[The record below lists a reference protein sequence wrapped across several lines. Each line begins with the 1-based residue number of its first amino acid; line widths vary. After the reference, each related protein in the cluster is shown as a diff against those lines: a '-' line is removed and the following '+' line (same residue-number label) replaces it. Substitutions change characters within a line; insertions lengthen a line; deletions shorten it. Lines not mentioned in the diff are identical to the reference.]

1 MLSFDKNTKIYGSI
15 EMSVLSVLLFPFAV
29 IFRIA
34 TGIRNHLYSIGHRR
48 SFQFEVPVVNVGNL
62 NIGGS
67 GKTPTIEY
75 LVRLL
80 KKEHAIAILSRG
92 YGRRTRGLRF
102 ATSGDNASTLGDEPF
117 QFYRNFNKEV
127 KVVVGE
133 DRAFAIPN
141 ILQEYP
147 DTSLILLDDA
157 YQHRSVNPHLNI
169 LLTDFEK
176 PFYADYL
183 LPMGRLREGRKGAK
197 RADIIIVT
205 KCRELI
211 DKETQMN
218 VKKEIGRYAG
228 NKPVFFSFIRYGNP
242 QPFQQTNVPI
252 TSQVVL
258 LSGIA
263 KPQPLEDF
271 VCANFVMIKHFK
283 FKDHHLYTI
292 KDIVQLKNFIN
303 SQTEKPSILTTEK
316 DMVRLLDPKFSELLL
331 DLNCFFLP
339 IEMDFVENG
348 VEFDIIVR
356 NAVEK
361 AAIKSNS
368 ENE

>member
-1 MLSFDKNTKIYGSI
+1 
-15 EMSVLSVLLFPFAV
+15 MSVLSVLLFPFAV

-34 TGIRNHLYSIGHRR
+34 TGIRNHLYEIGHRK

-75 LVRLL
+75 LIRLL
-80 KKEHAIAILSRG
+80 KKEYAIATLSRG

-102 ATSGDNASTLGDEPF
+102 ASSTDNASTLGDEPY
-117 QFYRNFNKEV
+117 QFYRNFKDEV

-157 YQHRSVNPHLNI
+157 YQHRSVRPHLNI

-176 PFYADYL
+176 PFYKDYL
-183 LPMGRLREGRKGAK
+183 LPMGRLREGRKEAQ
-197 RADIIIVT
+197 RADIVIVT
-205 KCRELI
+205 KCEEVVSEEVQSSVRREV
-211 DKETQMN
+211 E
-218 VKKEIGRYAG
+218 RYAG
-228 NKPVFFSFIRYGNP
+228 NKPVFFSFIQYGSP
-242 QPFQQTNVPI
+242 QPFQQTNLPI
-252 TSQVVL
+252 APRVVL

-263 KPQPLEDF
+263 KPKPLENYVD
-271 VCANFVMIKHFK
+271 VNFELVKHFE
-283 FKDHHLYTI
+283 FKDHHLYTL
-292 KDIVQLKNFIN
+292 KDITQVRTFVQN
-303 SQTEKPSILTTEK
+303 QEEKVSILTTEK
-316 DMVRLLDPKFSELLL
+316 DMVRLLDPKFGPLLQDL
-331 DLNCFFLP
+331 DCFFLP
-339 IEMDFVENG
+339 IEMDFVKNG
-348 VEFDIIVR
+348 ADFDNLVR
-356 NAVEK
+356 VGIEK
-361 AAIKSNS
+361 ASTESNS

>member
-1 MLSFDKNTKIYGSI
+1 
-15 EMSVLSVLLFPFAV
+15 MSVLSVLLFPFAV

-34 TGIRNHLYSIGHRR
+34 TGIRNHLYSIGHRK

-75 LVRLL
+75 LIRLL
-80 KKEHAIAILSRG
+80 KNEYAIATLSRG

-102 ATSGDNASTLGDEPF
+102 ASAKDNASTLGDEPY
-117 QFYRNFNKEV
+117 QFYRNFKEDV

-157 YQHRSVNPHLNI
+157 YQHRSVRPHLNI

-176 PFYADYL
+176 PFYKDFL
-183 LPMGRLREGRKGAK
+183 LPMGRLREGRKEAQ
-197 RADIIIVT
+197 RADIVIVT
-205 KCRELI
+205 KCEEVVSEEVQSNI
-211 DKETQMN
+211 KI
-218 VKKEIGRYAG
+218 EIERYAG
-228 NKPVFFSFIRYGNP
+228 NKPVFFSFIQYGSP

-252 TSQVVL
+252 APRVVL

-263 KPQPLEDF
+263 KPKPLENYVD
-271 VCANFVMIKHFK
+271 ANFELIKHFE
-283 FKDHHLYTI
+283 FKDHHLYTL
-292 KDIVQLKNFIN
+292 KDITQVKTFVQN
-303 SQTEKPSILTTEK
+303 QEEKVSILTTEK
-316 DMVRLLDPKFSELLL
+316 DMVRLLDPKFGSLLHDL
-331 DLNCFFLP
+331 DCFFLP
-339 IEMDFVENG
+339 IEMDFVKNG
-348 VEFDIIVR
+348 VEFDKLVR
-356 NAVEK
+356 NAIEK
-361 AAIKSNS
+361 AAAESNS

>member
-1 MLSFDKNTKIYGSI
+1 MLSFGKNTKIYVSN
-15 EMSVLSVLLFPFAV
+15 EMSGLSVLLFPFAV

-34 TGIRNHLYSIGHRR
+34 TGIRNHLYSVGHKK

-75 LVRLL
+75 LIRLL
-80 KKEHAIAILSRG
+80 KKEYAIATLSRG
-92 YGRRTRGLRF
+92 YGRRTSGLRF
-102 ATSGDNASTLGDEPF
+102 ATPNDNAATLGDEPY
-117 QFYRNFNKEV
+117 QFYRNFNTEV

-141 ILQEYP
+141 ILHEYP
-147 DTSLILLDDA
+147 STSLILLDDA
-157 YQHRSVNPHLNI
+157 YQHRRVNPHLNI

-176 PFYADYL
+176 PFYKDFL
-183 LPMGRLREGRKGAK
+183 LPMGRLREGRKGVK

-205 KCRELI
+205 KCTELI
-211 DKETQMN
+211 DKEVQNGM
-218 VKKEIGRYAG
+218 KKEIERYAG
-228 NKPVFFSFIRYGNP
+228 TKPVFFSFIRYGSP
-242 QPFQQTNVPI
+242 QPFQRTNVPI
-252 TSQVVL
+252 TPHVVL

-271 VCANFVMIKHFK
+271 VSTNFVLVKHFR
-283 FKDHHLYTI
+283 FKDHYLYTL
-292 KDIVQLKNFIN
+292 KDIVQLRNFIN
-303 SQTEKPSILTTEK
+303 NQAEKPSILTTEK

-348 VEFDIIVR
+348 VEFDRLVR
-356 NAVEK
+356 YTIEK
-361 AAIKSNS
+361 AAVKSNP
-368 ENE
+368 EDE

>member
-1 MLSFDKNTKIYGSI
+1 
-15 EMSVLSVLLFPFAV
+15 MSVLSVLLFPFAV

-34 TGIRNHLYSIGHRR
+34 TGIRNHLYSIGHRK

-67 GKTPTIEY
+67 GKTPAIEY

-80 KKEHAIAILSRG
+80 KGEYAIATLSRG

-102 ATSGDNASTLGDEPF
+102 ASSSDNASTLGDEPY
-117 QFYRNFNKEV
+117 QFYRNFSDEV

-157 YQHRSVNPHLNI
+157 YQHRSVRPHLNI

-176 PFYADYL
+176 PFYNDFL
-183 LPMGRLREGRKGAK
+183 LPMGRLREGRKEAQ

-205 KCRELI
+205 KCNEVV
-211 DKETQMN
+211 DEAVQKN
-218 VKKEIGRYAG
+218 VRHEISQYAG
-228 NKPVFFSFIRYGNP
+228 DKPVFFSFIQYGGP
-242 QPFQQTNVPI
+242 QPFQQTHVPI
-252 TSQVVL
+252 APCVVL

-263 KPQPLEDF
+263 KPQPLENY
-271 VCANFVMIKHFK
+271 VSANFELIKHFQ
-283 FKDHHLYTI
+283 FKDHHLYTH
-292 KDIVQLKNFIN
+292 KDIAQLKNFVLN
-303 SQTEKPSILTTEK
+303 QGEKVSILTTEK
-316 DMVRLLDPKFSELLL
+316 DMVRLLDPKFSELLGDL
-331 DLNCFFLP
+331 DCFFLP
-339 IEMDFVENG
+339 IEMDFVKNG
-348 VEFDIIVR
+348 VEFDKLVR
-356 NAVEK
+356 KAIEK
-361 AAIKSNS
+361 AAAESNS
-368 ENE
+368 DKE